1 VETCPSCGKE
11 LPGEFPFCPFCA
23 APLTETPAATAEE
36 RKVVSVLFC
45 DLVGFTAQSETA
57 DPEDVNRM
65 LGEYFAAARTAIEAF
80 GGVVE
85 KFIGDAVVGVF
96 GVPAAHEDDP
106 ERAVRAGLRIV
117 EDAERLQAVGG
128 EPLRLRVGVNTG
140 EALVRLHVVPGSGEG
155 FLAGDAVNTA
165 ARIQSA
171 APEMGVLVG
180 LATYTATAQ
189 VFEFEELEPA
199 SLKGKTDAVR
209 VFQARSPLARLGAD
223 LIRRHDSPYVG
234 RTTDLGLL
242 RGLFDKS
249 VETASAQ
256 LVTVVGEPGIGK
268 SRIVAELLA
277 HAQDREPRLTWRQGR
292 CLPYGDGITFW
303 ALGEIVKAHT
313 GILETDDQ
321 ETATTK
327 LGAVLPEGPDRE
339 WLRQRLLPLVGGDA
353 SSKAER
359 EELFTAWRTFLET
372 VAEETP
378 TVLVFEDIHWAD
390 EAMLAFIEHLADQV
404 EGVPL
409 LLVCTTRPELYD
421 RHATFAA
428 SLHNANRINLAPLTD
443 AETADLVARLL
454 DTPAIP
460 EDLREPIVERAEGNP
475 LYVEELLRLLG
486 DQELLVSEPDG
497 WSLRPGAELPL
508 PGSIQAL
515 IAARLDTLPAE
526 RKALLADAAVV
537 GKVFWAGAVAR
548 MGDRDPAEVAEALRE
563 LSRKE
568 LVRPARRSS
577 MAGESEYAFWHV
589 LTRDVA
595 YSQLPRASRA
605 TKHVAAGEWL
615 ADVAGDRAEDL
626 ADVLAHH
633 YATALELARA
643 AGSAEQA
650 AELEEPARRF
660 LTLAGHRSM
669 SLDYAAAA
677 TFFERALA
685 LTPIGHPER
694 ANALLEFGDA
704 AEVCQRIEEARNAI
718 EEAVAL
724 FEERGDPVGL
734 AQATLSLGVNLEWSG
749 DTTRRRELT
758 ERAVALLESVPPG
771 EDLVVALCESAINKC
786 FEGRPDLGLRFA
798 ERAVR
803 LTDEL
808 GVDSSYRSLA
818 LCRRGLCLAA
828 GGDRRGVDDLREAS
842 AIGMASSG
850 STTGSLA
857 HINLEAW
864 VGRFDGPAAALEE
877 NRIGIAYA
885 KARGI
890 THHIDWMASGR
901 IDWLID
907 LGDLDQALEGVEELE
922 RRRVGEN
929 VVGLLQTR
937 VQRVRIATLRGRADA
952 VEGLAAWIEEA
963 ARGLAYLQWVMDGL
977 GAAAGVHAAL
987 GRLDEARMLVAEIE
1001 AYPDARNDST
1011 YVAWLP
1017 ALVRVAQTVGD
1028 ADLAERLVADVEPK
1042 WPVSEN
1048 ALMTASAAIVEQA
1061 GDSETAADRYAEAA
1075 SRWATFGSVPEEAFA
1090 LLGQGRC
1097 LAALGKP
1104 EAVKPLLEAR
1114 RLFTA
1119 LGAEPALAETQAL
1132 LAEQQPATS

>member
-1 VETCPSCGKE
+1 
-11 LPGEFPFCPFCA
+11 
-23 APLTETPAATAEE
+23 
-36 RKVVSVLFC
+36 VSVLFC

-65 LGEYFAAARTAIEAF
+65 LGEYFATARTAIEAF

-117 EDAERLQAVGG
+117 EAAERLQTVGG

-140 EALVRLHVVPGSGEG
+140 EALVRLKVVPGSSEG
-155 FLAGDAVNTA
+155 LLAGDAVNTA
-165 ARIQSA
+165 ARIQSV

-180 LATYTATAQ
+180 LATYTAAAA

-199 SLKGKTDAVR
+199 SVKGKSETVR
-209 VFQARSPLARLGAD
+209 VFQALAPLARLGAD
-223 LIRRHDSPYVG
+223 LTRRQDSPYVG
-234 RTTDLGLL
+234 RATDLGLL
-242 RGLFDKS
+242 KGLFDKS

-327 LGAVLPEGPDRE
+327 LGAVLAEGPDRE
-339 WLRQRLLPLVGGDA
+339 WLRQRLLPLVGVDA

-372 VAEETP
+372 VADQTP

-390 EAMLAFIEHLADQV
+390 DAMLAFLEHLADRV

-409 LLVCTTRPELYD
+409 LIVCTARPELYD

-428 SLHNANRINLAPLTD
+428 GLHNANRINLAPLTD
-443 AETADLVARLL
+443 TETADLVACLL

-460 EDLREPIVERAEGNP
+460 EDLRAPIVERAEGNP

-486 DQELLVSEPDG
+486 DQELLVSESDG
-497 WSLRPGAELPL
+497 WALRSGAELPL

-526 RKALLADAAVV
+526 RKSLLADAAVV
-537 GKVFWAGAVAR
+537 GKVFWVGAVAR

-595 YSQLPRASRA
+595 YSQLPRVSRA
-605 TKHVAAGEWL
+605 AKHVAAAAWL
-615 ADVAGDRAEDL
+615 EDVAGDRAEDV

-633 YATALELARA
+633 YATALDLARA
-643 AGSAEQA
+643 AGSAERA
-650 AELEEPARRF
+650 AALEEPARRF
-660 LTLAGHRSM
+660 LTLAGRRALN
-669 SLDYAAAA
+669 LDLAAAA
-677 TFFERALA
+677 SFFERALA
-685 LTPIGHPER
+685 LTPPGHPQR
-694 ANALLEFGDA
+694 ADALVEFGDA
-704 AEVCQRIEEARNAI
+704 AMGVQRFGEAKTAF
-718 EEAVAL
+718 EEAVELSREQGNVHGEGRATMYL
-724 FEERGDPVGL
+724 AGSWFRLGDNARRGETV
-734 AQATLSLGVNLEWSG
+734 
-749 DTTRRRELT
+749 
-758 ERAVALLESVPPG
+758 ERALELLETVPPG
-771 EDLVVALCESAINKC
+771 PDLVDVLAETSGNKY
-786 FEGRPDLGLRFA
+786 FEGRADLGLPYA

-803 LTDEL
+803 LAAEL
-808 GVDSSYRSLA
+808 DLDAGYRSYA
-818 LCRRGLCLAA
+818 LNRRAMCRAGQGDPGGLEDYREAARIATRVGHQA
-828 GGDRRGVDDLREAS
+828 GGLAYLNLAS
-842 AIGMASSG
+842 QLG
-850 STTGSLA
+850 LF
-857 HINLEAW
+857 E
-864 VGRFDGPAAALEE
+864 GPAASLEE
-877 NRIGIAYA
+877 NRVGIAYA
-885 KARGI
+885 RAHGAPLYV
-890 THHIDWMASGR
+890 DWMTAGTL
-901 IDWLID
+901 DCLVD
-907 LGDLDQALEGVEELE
+907 LGELDQALEGLDELE
-922 RRRVGEN
+922 RRTDDEN
-929 VVGLLQTR
+929 VVSLWHARIL
-937 VQRVRIATLRGRADA
+937 RVRIATLRGRTDT
-952 VEGLAAWIEEA
+952 VESFLTWLEEASRGLVHVQWIVPGLA
-963 ARGLAYLQWVMDGL
+963 
-977 GAAAGVHAAL
+977 AAAGVHAAL
-987 GRLDEARMLVAEIE
+987 GRCDEARALLAEIE
-1001 AYPDARNDST
+1001 AYPDARNDPT
-1011 YVAWLP
+1011 YVSWLP
-1017 ALVRVAQTVGD
+1017 TLVRVAQSVSD
-1028 ADLAERLVADVEPK
+1028 PDLATRLVAGVEPK
-1042 WPVSEN
+1042 WPLSEH
-1048 ALMTASAAIVEQA
+1048 ALVAARAALAEQA
-1061 GDSETAADRYAEAA
+1061 GETEAAVNGYAEAA
-1075 SRWATFGSVPEEAFA
+1075 SRWALFGIVAEEAFA

-1097 LAALGKP
+1097 LAALDKP
-1104 EAVKPLLEAR
+1104 EAERPLLEAR
-1114 RLFTA
+1114 KIFASLEAR
-1119 LGAEPALAETQAL
+1119 PALAETDAL
-1132 LAEQQPATS
+1132 LQETQAAAT